1 MITERLLSPP
11 RRPQR
16 RASCEI
22 VEFVSAG
29 DSDSDSDS
37 NDDNLCIHSSTST
50 SLSSSSTD
58 CFHSPTPAAD
68 NNPSSTKG
76 MKLSPTISPTSVEEL
91 IFPQG
96 STGTVHS
103 SSPSSP
109 RRGTNSRGQ
118 KEQRELSPY
127 CYRRH
132 LVVNEKQGDDGPAF
146 SITLP
151 LMGDGLSQQEYQNE
165 YCPGCDDDSGRLYI
179 EKEDEKEEE
188 EEQDNNDRGSQSSH
202 SSLFSH
208 GGKSLQKLLV
218 DWTRTIEHEHD
229 KLTSCSTEQR
239 ATTTT
244 TTFNKKKPQTF
255 DHTDPYSLNNGQG
268 LELEGASSSCNNS
281 KVVDDKDEGS
291 LDDLELL
298 EESFQELQTSDSNL
312 LPILDSIDL
321 ALERLRVH
329 QE

>member
-1 MITERLLSPP
+1 MITERLVSPP

-22 VEFVSAG
+22 VECVSAG
-29 DSDSDSDS
+29 DSDSDSD
-37 NDDNLCIHSSTST
+37 DDNLCIRSPTST
-50 SLSSSSTD
+50 SLPSSSID
-58 CFHSPTPAAD
+58 CFHSPTPATD
-68 NNPSSTKG
+68 NNNNSSMKG

-109 RRGTNSRGQ
+109 RRRTTSRGQ

-132 LVVNEKQGDDGPAF
+132 VNVNEKQGDVGPTY
-146 SITLP
+146 SVTLP
-151 LMGDGLSQQEYQNE
+151 LRGDDLSQQEYQNE

-179 EKEDEKEEE
+179 EKEDEKEDEK
-188 EEQDNNDRGSQSSH
+188 DNTDRGSQSSH
-202 SSLFSH
+202 NSLSSH

-218 DWTRTIEHEHD
+218 DWTRTIVHEHD
-229 KLTSCSTEQR
+229 KLTSSSTKQR

-244 TTFNKKKPQTF
+244 TTFNKKQSQTF
-255 DHTDPYSLNNGQG
+255 DHADPYSRNNGQG
-268 LELEGASSSCNNS
+268 LELQGANCRSCNNS
-281 KVVDDKDEGS
+281 KVVDDNDEGS